1 MILVILNLGLGFTGI
16 DIAGHIGGLLAGFLT
31 AYVLGTPNLEKIPTN
46 KKILAGA
53 ALVIIY
59 GILAVAGFK
68 QY

>member
-1 MILVILNLGLGFTGI
+1 MYKRQ
-16 DIAGHIGGLLAGFLT
+16 HIGGLLAGFLT